1 MKASV
6 FALVALVAALIVP
19 AAQAGTYDVQLCADP
34 QETGFAVRND
44 DAGVLTT
51 TSTCPPVPGE
61 PFSGVFVGV
70 RPGTTGM
77 GRGTAAAWTV
87 SAPAGTSLDAL
98 AVRRRMAKSDAS
110 YEIAVVK
117 ADGSVADGCSAGDQ
131 CDESVATRTYG
142 ATREVTFRVRCAAA
156 TCGSSAQG
164 SRAWLTIE
172 SARATIDDPAPPVI
186 APTATLGTWQRT
198 PEVSV
203 GATDASGIASVALRK
218 DGQAVGTVTSTC
230 DFRHLRPCPA
240 GGATVSV
247 ALPDGAHALT
257 ATATDAAGQSST
269 AAIGT
274 LLLDRQAPGAPE
286 GLTVQPSGTG
296 FYLYSWRNPDQGTAA
311 PIAAAHLSDGT
322 VVKGAGITQLVSA
335 SPVERIHLEDAAGN
349 ADAATAVGVA
359 TARTLPL
366 NPPILEDAAA
376 PRIKLSS
383 ARRSGTRLIVKGS
396 VANATSGKVTATL
409 TRGQR
414 STRKSTAVRKGK
426 FSITL
431 SLNATMRRKGSVT
444 LTVKHGSAKATK
456 RLRFR

>member
-1 MKASV
+1 MRASV

-44 DAGVLTT
+44 NPSVLTT
-51 TSTCPPVPGE
+51 RAACPPVLTDP
-61 PFSGVFVGV
+61 FVGV
-70 RPGTTGM
+70 LVGTKVDVGDM
-77 GRGTAAAWTV
+77 VGGTAASWTV
-87 SAPAGTSLDAL
+87 SAPTGTSFETLRVQRRL
-98 AVRRRMAKSDAS
+98 AKIDRA
-110 YEIAVVK
+110 YEIAVVSNG
-117 ADGSVADGCSAGDQ
+117 AVVDGCGSGSR
-131 CDESVATRTYG
+131 CDANVATVNYDL
-142 ATREVTFRVRCAAA
+142 TREVAFRVRCAATTCSTA
-156 TCGSSAQG
+156 TG

-172 SARATIDDPAPPVI
+172 SARATVDDPAPPVI

-203 GATDASGIASVALRK
+203 GATDASGIASVALHK
-218 DGQAVGTVTSTC
+218 DGQAVGAVTSTC

-240 GGATVSV
+240 GAVTVSV

-322 VVKGAGITQLVSA
+322 VVKGAGITQLISA

-396 VANATSGKVTATL
+396 VANATSGKVTATV
-409 TRGQR
+409 TRGKR